1 MNKNYLIIPL
11 RFFTQDS
18 LYFIISLL
26 LTKVSRGS
34 TDCVIIVLVLFIKQ
48 FLVYF
53 NS

>member
-18 LYFIISLL
+18 LYFIISPL

-34 TDCVIIVLVLFIKQ
+34 TDCVIVLVLFIKQ